1 MLSKNYTNIIILLLY
16 FSLIF
21 GFYNG
26 ENLIGGALS
35 DYQGHY
41 HISKKFSEDFKNTFL
56 NYNELGHR
64 HSPFL
69 HYKISCLR
77 SRICSKNIFLRLYL
91 LIPLF
96 L

>member
-21 GFYNG
+21 SFYNG

-41 HISKKFSEDFKNTFL
+41 HISRNL
-56 NYNELGHR
+56 A
-64 HSPFL
+64 
-69 HYKISCLR
+69 KI
-77 SRICSKNIFLRLYL
+77 
-91 LIPLF
+91 
-96 L
+96 